1 VNVNCKSHLRVYDV
15 TRVNTN
21 IFLPARE
28 EKPLMTEIKRIK
40 FITFRVTPDEY
51 TQIERAASESDL
63 ESGNWCRDLA
73 LSVANGG
80 QRFTINERILHNEL
94 SQLRFLVVHGF
105 NRIFGHNAAEA
116 SAWDK
121 LVTKADQSAKEIVI
135 ELQSG
140 SKRG

>member
-1 VNVNCKSHLRVYDV
+1 
-15 TRVNTN
+15 
-21 IFLPARE
+21 
-28 EKPLMTEIKRIK
+28 MTEVKRIK

-63 ESGNWCRDLA
+63 EPSNWCRELA
-73 LSVANGG
+73 LSCSNGG
-80 QRFTINERILHNEL
+80 QRFTINERILHNEI

-105 NRIFGHNAAEA
+105 NGIFSHNAAEA

-140 SKRG
+140 SKRR